1 MLHEQTISSLV
12 STLALSIQDQL
23 SQNLMGNT
31 KQIQNMEKMM
41 KLNRKSRLK
50 LKLF

>member
-12 STLALSIQDQL
+12 STLALSLQDQL

-31 KQIQNMEKMM
+31 KQIQSMEKMTR
-41 KLNRKSRLK
+41 LNRK
-50 LKLF
+50 

>member
-1 MLHEQTISSLV
+1 MSHEQTISSLV
-12 STLALSIQDQL
+12 STLALNLQDQL

-31 KQIQNMEKMM
+31 KLIQNMEKMM

>member
-12 STLALSIQDQL
+12 STLALSLQDQL
-23 SQNLMGNT
+23 PQNLMGNT